1 MSKNNKIAHIPKTK
15 RIEIIFLLNALYY
28 FIDWAIIINEA
39 YGGGEG
45 YGYRLLV
52 YHKDR
57 LTTDKRYE
65 SPEDAIKD
73 FREIYKDLERMDRY
87 EPQWSFP
94 YDVEISWVNKKL
106 RYARLWPF
114 IKKIINYIHFKIEY
128 LIVKFGWERR

>member
-1 MSKNNKIAHIPKTK
+1 MSKNNKMAHVQKTK
-15 RIEIIFLLNALYY
+15 KIEIIFLLNALYY

-39 YGGGEG
+39 YGDGD
-45 YGYRLLV
+45 GYRLLV
-52 YHKDR
+52 YHKDK

-65 SPEDAIKD
+65 SPEDAIND

-114 IKKIINYIHFKIEY
+114 IKKIIKYIHFKVEY
-128 LIVKFGWERR
+128 FIVKFGWEKR

>member
-39 YGGGEG
+39 CGDRD
-45 YGYRLLV
+45 GYRLLV
-52 YHKDR
+52 YHKDK

-65 SPEDAIKD
+65 SPGDAIND

-106 RYARLWPF
+106 RYARLCPF
-114 IKKIINYIHFKIEY
+114 IKKIVKYIHFRIEY
-128 LIVKFGWERR
+128 LIVKFGWEKR